1 MKIPDIDRE
10 LAKQVIV
17 KFIRNEVEKSPYDKC
32 IMGLSGGIDSAV
44 VAYLACEAVGN
55 KNLIGLLLPYKTSTP
70 DIIEDAKLVAK
81 NLGIRT
87 IELDITPMIDS
98 FIKNHPHKDPRRL
111 GSKMVRERTALLYY
125 YADIYQS
132 VVLGTC
138 NKSET
143 LLGYFTK
150 WGDPA
155 SDILPLKNLYKT
167 YVIELAKAI
176 GIPKSIID
184 KPPGGGMWPGQKDE
198 DEFGFS
204 YEDADPLLY
213 YMVDIGYAAD
223 ELEEMGFDP
232 YLITKVAERVAKS
245 EFKRRPP
252 LVPILPKAAIKH
264 HGKNKYLCRMAIVYD
279 RAHLKNT
286 EEKIYKKRPWMRGKS
301 LRMIKETIKKR
312 GFEVVTIASS
322 KKLIDNLIS
331 KKVDIVFNL
340 LVGGRGVCSQT
351 FLPAT
356 LDFLGIP
363 LTGSGVYGHAL
374 ALDKSITKQILMSN
388 GIPTP
393 PSQVFHRPTEKLSS
407 ALRFPLI
414 VKPVAEGSSRGIYR
428 DSVVDTERKLWS
440 AVRRIFDRFNQPAL
454 VEEFIKGRELT
465 IGIVGNKNP
474 IFLAILETKTVSSEL
489 SGGEKLFTI
498 DLKTEEGYRT
508 DRTVVANLSR
518 EQTINIQNLSI
529 KAYEALRCRDY
540 ARIDFIL
547 DDNDVPWLIEANSMP
562 GLFMN
567 YSGYV
572 ASASKAGFSYP
583 QLINKILDSVI
594 ERYPLL

>member
-1 MKIPDIDRE
+1 MKLPALDRE

-70 DIIEDAKLVAK
+70 DILEDAKLVAK

-150 WGDPA
+150 FGDPA

-167 YVIELAKAI
+167 HVIELAKAI

-232 YLITKVAERVAKS
+232 YLIIKIAERVAKS

-252 LVPILPKAAIKH
+252 LVPILPKGAIKQ
-264 HGKNKYLCRMAIVYD
+264 HGKKNYLGRMAIVYD
-279 RAHLKNT
+279 RAHRKNT
-286 EEKIYKKRPWMRGKS
+286 EKKIYKERPWMKGKS
-301 LRMIKETIKKR
+301 LRVIKETIKKR

-374 ALDKSITKQILMSN
+374 ALDKSITKQILRSN

-393 PSQVFHRPTEKLSS
+393 PSQVFHKPTEKLSS
-407 ALRFPLI
+407 ALKFPLI
-414 VKPVAEGSSRGIYR
+414 VKPVAEGSSRGIEKEC
-428 DSVVDTERKLWS
+428 VVVSKRELQVMVKQTIDK
-440 AVRRIFDRFNQPAL
+440 FNQPAI
-454 VEEFIKGRELT
+454 VERFIGGREFT
-465 IGIVGNKNP
+465 VGIVGNLNP
-474 IFLAILETKTVSSEL
+474 ECFAILEINGVPSRMKDEKIFTGEL
-489 SGGEKLFTI
+489 KVREGYITARTHIAKLSKEEAI
-498 DLKTEEGYRT
+498 KHRDLALKTYR
-508 DRTVVANLSR
+508 
-518 EQTINIQNLSI
+518 
-529 KAYEALRCRDY
+529 ALRCRDY
-540 ARIDFIL
+540 ARVDIIV
-547 DDNDVPWLIEANSMP
+547 DNTGAPWVIEINSMP
-562 GLFMN
+562 GLFMD

-572 ASASKAGFSYP
+572 ASASKAGLSYP
-583 QLINKILDSVI
+583 QLINKILDSAI